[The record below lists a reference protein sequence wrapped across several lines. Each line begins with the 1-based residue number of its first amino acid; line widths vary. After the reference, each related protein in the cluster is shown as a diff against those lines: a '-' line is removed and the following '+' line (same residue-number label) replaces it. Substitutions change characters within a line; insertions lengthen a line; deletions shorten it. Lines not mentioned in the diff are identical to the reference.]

1 MTINYDVIKQ
11 LAKKNSLKVQDLC
24 ALAPKNDPFYTGRNS
39 EVVASEWFTDLWQRF
54 GYDRGVHL
62 RRIHYRIVS
71 QDPPVAR
78 PDGSTYENT
87 QRDWDYLNEASK
99 WARYLNM
106 VPSESFVD
114 RRNPDAIIHARWYTP
129 DDVFFDDPTPR
140 FEVQNPWDFDNDD
153 YFLPDLPDLPSLP
166 DGLPEYPDFLI
177 DGYSGIQQPFHIE
190 IWCEKTTMNDI
201 LEPLCRE
208 YNANLVTGAGEMS
221 ITSVVE
227 FLRRVRQAGRP
238 SRIIY
243 ISDFDPAGLGMP
255 ISVSR
260 KIEYFQRN
268 EGHHDLDIRLQPL
281 LLTADQVAQYRLPRV
296 PVKDTDLRKGSFEAA
311 FGQGQVELDALEA
324 LHPGELAD
332 ITEKAILQFYDLTL
346 DDRASERR
354 RELTQALDT
363 ARDLV
368 LDSYDDDLSELM
380 MGYTQLVNGFA
391 QTQQRFS
398 DLVED
403 FQPEIEQHETAL
415 TTIKDRAREIYGR
428 IAADL
433 EDRDTV
439 DVDIND
445 FALPDPD
452 LPPEPD
458 DTLYNSGRD
467 YLTQLVSYKAHRF
480 GTNGNH
486 NQETTA

>member
-11 LAKKNSLKVQDLC
+11 LAKKNNLKVQDLC

-39 EVVASEWFTDLWQRF
+39 EVIASEWFTDLWQRF

-106 VPSESFVD
+106 VPPESFVD
-114 RRNPDAIIHARWYTP
+114 RRNPDAILHARWYSP
-129 DDVFFDDPTPR
+129 SDVFFDDPTPR
-140 FEVQNPWDFDNDD
+140 FEVQNFWDDD
-153 YFLPDLPDLPSLP
+153 DFFLPDLPELPDLPNNLP
-166 DGLPEYPDFLI
+166 NYPDFSVE
-177 DGYSGIQQPFHIE
+177 GYQGIQQNFHIE

-208 YNANLVTGAGEMS
+208 YGANLVTGAGEMS

-227 FLRRVRQAGRP
+227 FLRRVRLAGRP

-255 ISVSR
+255 ISVAR

-268 EGHHDLDIRLQPL
+268 EGHNDLDIRLQPL
-281 LLTADQVAQYRLPRV
+281 LLTADQVVQYRLPRV
-296 PVKDTDLRKGSFEAA
+296 PVKDTDLRKESFEAA
-311 FGQGQVELDALEA
+311 YGQGQVELDALEA
-324 LHPGELAD
+324 LYPGELAD
-332 ITEKAILQFYDLTL
+332 IVEKAILQFYDPTL
-346 DDRASERR
+346 ESRARERR
-354 RELTQALDT
+354 RELAQALDD
-363 ARDLV
+363 ARDLI
-368 LDSYDDDLSELM
+368 LNSYDDDLSELNM
-380 MGYTQLVNGFA
+380 DYTQLIDDFS
-391 QTQQRFS
+391 QTQQRFN
-398 DLVED
+398 DLVRD
-403 FQPEIEQHETAL
+403 FQPEIEQHEIAL
-415 TTIKDRAREIYGR
+415 TAIKDRASELYSR

-433 EDRDTV
+433 EDRDLV
-439 DVDIND
+439 DVDID
-445 FALPDPD
+445 EYALPEPR
-452 LPPEPD
+452 LPVEPD

-467 YLTQLVSYKAHRF
+467 YLAQLVSYKAHRF
-480 GTNGNH
+480 GGDNH
-486 NQETTA
+486 DD